1 MATLSEKEIRDR
13 FNKKN
18 IPKDPLWIEQA
29 YSKSLPYEIRHLLC
43 ERLGFLAEKG
53 WASIKSLIKKHGGQ
67 PELIYAVGICHQIEA
82 RDFLLNQLDEQ
93 KDLDIN
99 ILKALACWGA
109 VLTNSQLELILKSKS
124 QAIRIAGLELLSF
137 KSHLLNETELLELV
151 NEPLKDFR
159 DEVVIKGIKVLQ
171 RRNEDAVI
179 DRLKQLALNGSYP
192 IAEQALIALGSIGTK
207 YSSRQISE
215 LITQLDIKELQQKA
229 KKQLSVQDIFLDR
242 INN

>member
-1 MATLSEKEIRDR
+1 M
-13 FNKKN
+13 
-18 IPKDPLWIEQA
+18 
-29 YSKSLPYEIRHLLC
+29 
-43 ERLGFLAEKG
+43 
-53 WASIKSLIKKHGGQ
+53 
-67 PELIYAVGICHQIEA
+67 
-82 RDFLLNQLDEQ
+82 
-93 KDLDIN
+93 
-99 ILKALACWGA
+99 
-109 VLTNSQLELILKSKS
+109 KSKS

-137 KSHLLNETELLELV
+137 KSHLLHETELLELV

-159 DEVVIKGIKVLQ
+159 DEVVIKGIKILQ

-179 DRLKQLALNGSYP
+179 DRLRQLALNGSYP

-242 INN
+242 INK

>member
-1 MATLSEKEIRDR
+1 M
-13 FNKKN
+13 
-18 IPKDPLWIEQA
+18 
-29 YSKSLPYEIRHLLC
+29 
-43 ERLGFLAEKG
+43 
-53 WASIKSLIKKHGGQ
+53 
-67 PELIYAVGICHQIEA
+67 
-82 RDFLLNQLDEQ
+82 
-93 KDLDIN
+93 
-99 ILKALACWGA
+99 
-109 VLTNSQLELILKSKS
+109 KSKS

-137 KSHLLNETELLELV
+137 KSHLLHETELLELV

-159 DEVVIKGIKVLQ
+159 DEVVIKGIKILQ

-179 DRLKQLALNGSYP
+179 DRLKQLALNASYP

-215 LITQLDIKELQQKA
+215 LIAQLDIKELQQKA

>member
-1 MATLSEKEIRDR
+1 M
-13 FNKKN
+13 
-18 IPKDPLWIEQA
+18 
-29 YSKSLPYEIRHLLC
+29 
-43 ERLGFLAEKG
+43 
-53 WASIKSLIKKHGGQ
+53 
-67 PELIYAVGICHQIEA
+67 
-82 RDFLLNQLDEQ
+82 
-93 KDLDIN
+93 
-99 ILKALACWGA
+99 
-109 VLTNSQLELILKSKS
+109 KSKS

-137 KSHLLNETELLELV
+137 KSHLLHETELLELV

-159 DEVVIKGIKVLQ
+159 DEVVIKGIKILQ

-179 DRLKQLALNGSYP
+179 DRLKQLALNGSYL

>member
-1 MATLSEKEIRDR
+1 MR
-13 FNKKN
+13 
-18 IPKDPLWIEQA
+18 
-29 YSKSLPYEIRHLLC
+29 SKS
-43 ERLGFLAEKG
+43 K
-53 WASIKSLIKKHGGQ
+53 
-67 PELIYAVGICHQIEA
+67 
-82 RDFLLNQLDEQ
+82 
-93 KDLDIN
+93 
-99 ILKALACWGA
+99 
-109 VLTNSQLELILKSKS
+109 
-124 QAIRIAGLELLSF
+124 AIRIAGLELLSF

-171 RRNEDAVI
+171 RRNEDSVI